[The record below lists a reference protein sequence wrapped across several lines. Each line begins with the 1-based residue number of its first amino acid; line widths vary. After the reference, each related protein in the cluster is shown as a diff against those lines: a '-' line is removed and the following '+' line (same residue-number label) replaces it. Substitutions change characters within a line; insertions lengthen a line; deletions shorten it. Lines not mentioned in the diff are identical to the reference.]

1 MKPSTAKQFTFQP
14 IRFFMT
20 VLAGIFLLL
29 TTTVPALAF
38 GFGSTPSK
46 PTDGT
51 VQLEKIEQRAEDV
64 ASAKV
69 APGSMKEAE
78 ERAKGGI
85 NEVQGAA
92 DKNQMSRPSN
102 SKGATTVKDQISK
115 VLKKASD

>member
-14 IRFFMT
+14 IHLFMT

-29 TTTVPALAF
+29 TTTVSALAF

-64 ASAKV
+64 ASKV
-69 APGSMKEAE
+69 TPGSMKEAE

-92 DKNQMSRPSN
+92 DKNKMSRPSN
-102 SKGATTVKDQISK
+102 SKGATTVKDQIGK
-115 VLKKASD
+115 ALKKASD